1 MKKFSLLFTI
11 FLISCGATSVSNGT
25 SPNLLTRV
33 TLVDVSWRKQN
44 ASAVIPTI
52 SNIKQSAKSI
62 EPLYAADIVYDRDVL
77 IFTLELED
85 PNFEFIQLLSIT
97 FNNRLIRAN
106 VDNSITS
113 TRDCGVNI
121 CIDFPFTIEK
131 SILIY
136 EVNEIKFSKS
146 NVIEP
151 VNVRIEDDSIAK
163 VELNVYQDSVF
174 LNVLEIVNFL
184 NNKVQNFEYY
194 SNPLSLSGNDASNLI
209 SMEGIK
215 AKRTFYF
222 TGFNWNNYIP
232 PQPDYVWFPNGIPTS
247 FGEQVFENPTE
258 LDFIYDSQ
266 GQHVGSNYVQ
276 LIMSENG
283 GPGLGIPRP
292 GPLLF
297 FGLWDQKYQD
307 AFFYNVEN
315 DLYLNVLGKT
325 NLIIS
330 LTPSLMI
337 NFYVPETE

>member
-1 MKKFSLLFTI
+1 MKKFLLLFTI
-11 FLISCGATSVSNGT
+11 FLISCGATSVSSGT

-33 TLVDVSWRKQN
+33 TLVDVSWRQQN
-44 ASAVIPTI
+44 ARAVIPTI
-52 SNIKQSAKSI
+52 SNNKQSAKSI
-62 EPLYAADIVYDRDVL
+62 EPPYAADYVYDRDVL

-163 VELNVYQDSVF
+163 VELNVYLDSVF
-174 LNVLEIVNFL
+174 PNVLEVVNFL
-184 NNKVQNFEYY
+184 NSKVQNFEYY
-194 SNPLSLSGNDASNLI
+194 SNPLSVSSNDASNLI
-209 SMEGIK
+209 SMQGIK

-232 PQPDYVWFPNGIPTS
+232 PQPDYVWYPNGIINS
-247 FGEQVFENPTE
+247 NGHEDPTE
-258 LDFIYDSQ
+258 LDFIYGSQ
-266 GQHVGSNYVQ
+266 GQHIGFNYVQ

-325 NLIIS
+325 NFIIS